1 MLIVV
6 FARRSH
12 LIWLFALS
20 LLMLV
25 IGMSTL

>member
-1 MLIVV
+1 MLIVI

-25 IGMSTL
+25 IGIAAL

>member
-12 LIWLFALS
+12 LFWLFALS

-25 IGMSTL
+25 IGIAVL